1 MDVSK
6 FVAPEIIFGPGALGQ
21 VGESVLR
28 RRAERLFLVTD
39 VGVTQ
44 AGWVDRAIP
53 YLDEQGLPWVLWKGA
68 TPNPKDLEVEQGARE
83 YISANCDAILAIGG
97 GSVIDAAKAIA
108 VLVTNGGRIH
118 DYEGIGK
125 ITRPLPPMVMVPTT
139 AGSGADV
146 SQFAIITDTT
156 RRVKMVLGSKSL
168 IPDISIT
175 DPLLLTT
182 KDPALTA
189 ATGMDALT
197 HAVEAYVSIAATPLT
212 DVFALSAIRLV
223 AKELRAS
230 VASRGNLEAKRGM
243 AMASLQAGAAFS
255 NAILGATHAMAHQL
269 GGMLDLPHGVVDA
282 ILLPQVMEFNLIS
295 SVGRY
300 ADIAA
305 ALGESTANL
314 SQPEAANR
322 AIKAVRDLA
331 RDIGIPS
338 GLAAVG
344 VDEADIPALSENS
357 MHDVCLATN
366 PRDTGVSDIAELFRR
381 SL

>member
-1 MDVSK
+1 
-6 FVAPEIIFGPGALGQ
+6 
-21 VGESVLR
+21 
-28 RRAERLFLVTD
+28 
-39 VGVTQ
+39 
-44 AGWVDRAIP
+44 
-53 YLDEQGLPWVLWKGA
+53 
-68 TPNPKDLEVEQGARE
+68 
-83 YISANCDAILAIGG
+83 
-97 GSVIDAAKAIA
+97 
-108 VLVTNGGRIH
+108 
-118 DYEGIGK
+118 
-125 ITRPLPPMVMVPTT
+125 
-139 AGSGADV
+139 
-146 SQFAIITDTT
+146 
-156 RRVKMVLGSKSL
+156 
-168 IPDISIT
+168 T

-223 AKELRAS
+223 ARELRAS

-243 AMASLQAGAAFS
+243 AMASLQAGVAFS

-300 ADIAA
+300 SDIAA

-314 SQPEAANR
+314 SQLEAANR

-331 RDIGIPS
+331 RDIGIPA

-366 PRDTGVSDIAELFRR
+366 PRDTSVSDIAELYRR

>member
-1 MDVSK
+1 ME
-6 FVAPEIIFGPGALGQ
+6 PRRALGQ

-53 YLDEQGLPWVLWKGA
+53 YLEEQGLPWVLWKGA

-83 YISANCDAILAIGG
+83 YIAANCDAILAIGG

-125 ITRPLPPMVMVPTT
+125 ITHPLPPMVMVPTT

-223 AKELRAS
+223 ARELRAS

-344 VDEADIPALSENS
+344 VDAADIPALSENS